1 MKKLLILLFLIFCLK
16 LCGNAQVFTGQTYL
30 QNTVMGLQKGFG
42 VRIQTNK
49 GLGIGLVHQSNL
61 SSTMEGINE
70 KYPFYGIETIVPL
83 TKCGNMRF
91 FFTPKA
97 GFVNEDFFV
106 IIPEVETE
114 IKLTDTFSAAITAGI
129 RARESAV
136 GAKVLIHLK

>member
-1 MKKLLILLFLIFCLK
+1 MKKLLILSILLIGATFSSS
-16 LCGNAQVFTGQTYL
+16 AQTLSGQAYL

-42 VRIQTNK
+42 LRIQTNK

-61 SSTMEGINE
+61 KSTKEGLDE
-70 KYPFYGIETIVPL
+70 KYPFYGIETMIPL

-106 IIPEVETE
+106 LIPEVETE
-114 IKLTDTFSAAITAGI
+114 IKITERFSAAITAGI
-129 RARESAV
+129 RARESSTGV
-136 GAKVLIHLK
+136 KLLIHL

>member
-1 MKKLLILLFLIFCLK
+1 MKKLFVLMFLTTILKFC
-16 LCGNAQVFTGQTYL
+16 CNAQVLTGEAYV
-30 QNTVMGLQKGFG
+30 QNTVMGLQKGYG
-42 VRIQTNK
+42 LRIQTNK

-61 SSTMEGINE
+61 NVKGESLDE

-83 TKCGNMRF
+83 TRCGNMRL

-97 GFVNEDFFV
+97 GFVNEHFFV

-114 IKLTDTFSAAITAGI
+114 IRISDTFSTALTAGI

-136 GAKVLIHLK
+136 GVKLMVHL